1 PRATGHRDMLI
12 PLELEPLICSQGT
25 VMTYSP
31 TEKNRKTVE
40 TMSTYG
46 VPMEDI
52 ARSIGISIPT
62 VRKYFEHELH
72 KGRTQ
77 ANAAVAQ
84 TLLQKATGPGK
95 ESVVAA
101 IFWLK

>member
-1 PRATGHRDMLI
+1 MLT
-12 PLELEPLICSQGT
+12 PVELEPLICGQET

-31 TEKNRKTVE
+31 TEKDRKTVE

-62 VRKYFEHELH
+62 IRKYFEHELH
-72 KGRTQ
+72 NDRAQ

-84 TLLQKATGPGK
+84 SLFQKATGPGK
-95 ESVVAA
+95 EGVVAA
-101 IFWLK
+101 IF